1 MANQTIASVTS
12 LVNTSSSNSEVSI
25 TRVKDVDVQA
35 RMAPSVDIVKSLEH
49 ARAAAAEQTKASR
62 QAIERVVS
70 ELEAYVQNAQRNLDF
85 HVDDKTGRV
94 VVKVVDA
101 TDDSVIRQI
110 PSEEMLALSHRLQEF
125 MDENQIDMRGMLL
138 ELKA

>member
-1 MANQTIASVTS
+1 MANESIASVTS
-12 LVNTSSSNSEVSI
+12 LVNASSSKSEISV
-25 TRVKDVDVQA
+25 TRIKDVEV
-35 RMAPSVDIVKSLEH
+35 REAPSVDVVQSMAQ
-49 ARAAAAEQTKASR
+49 ARAAAAEQQQVSR

-101 TDDSVIRQI
+101 TNDSVIRQI
-110 PSEEMLALSHRLQEF
+110 PSEEMIALSHRLQEF
-125 MDENQIDMRGMLL
+125 MDDNQLDMRGMLL
-138 ELKA
+138 EIKA

>member
-1 MANQTIASVTS
+1 MANESIATVTS
-12 LVNTSSSNSEVSI
+12 LVNASSSNSEISV
-25 TRVKDVDVQA
+25 TRVRDVDVGTREPRVDVVKSMAQA
-35 RMAPSVDIVKSLEH
+35 RAS
-49 ARAAAAEQTKASR
+49 AAEQQQVSR

-101 TDDSVIRQI
+101 TNDSVIRQI
-110 PSEEMLALSHRLQEF
+110 PSEEMVALAHRLQEF
-125 MDENQIDMRGMLL
+125 MDDNQLDMRGMLL
-138 ELKA
+138 EIKA

>member
-1 MANQTIASVTS
+1 MANESIATVTS
-12 LVNTSSSNSEVSI
+12 LVNASSSGSEISI
-25 TRVKDVDVQA
+25 TRVKDVDVKEVP
-35 RMAPSVDIVKSLEH
+35 RVDVVQNLAE
-49 ARAAAAEQTKASR
+49 ARASAAEQQKVSR

-101 TDDSVIRQI
+101 TNDSVIRQI
-110 PSEEMLALSHRLQEF
+110 PSEEMVAISHRLQEF
-125 MDENQIDMRGMLL
+125 MDDNQIDMRGMLL
-138 ELKA
+138 EIKA

>member
-1 MANQTIASVTS
+1 MWP
-12 LVNTSSSNSEVSI
+12 
-25 TRVKDVDVQA
+25 RDVVQNLA
-35 RMAPSVDIVKSLEH
+35 E
-49 ARAAAAEQTKASR
+49 ARASAAEQQKVSR

-101 TDDSVIRQI
+101 TNDSVIRQI
-110 PSEEMLALSHRLQEF
+110 PSEEMVAISHRLQEF
-125 MDENQIDMRGMLL
+125 MDDNQIDMRGMLL
-138 ELKA
+138 EIKA

>member
-1 MANQTIASVTS
+1 MANESIATVTS
-12 LVNTSSSNSEVSI
+12 LVNASSSGSEISI
-25 TRVKDVDVQA
+25 TRVKDVDVKEVP
-35 RMAPSVDIVKSLEH
+35 RVDVVQNLAE
-49 ARAAAAEQTKASR
+49 ARASAAEQQKVSR

-101 TDDSVIRQI
+101 TNDSVIRQI
-110 PSEEMLALSHRLQEF
+110 PSEEMIAISHRLQEF
-125 MDENQIDMRGMLL
+125 MDDNQIDMRGMLL
-138 ELKA
+138 EIKA

>member
-1 MANQTIASVTS
+1 MANESIATVSS
-12 LVNTSSSNSEVSI
+12 LVNTSSSNSEISV
-25 TRVKDVDVQA
+25 TRVRDVEVGTRETRVDAVQSLAQA
-35 RMAPSVDIVKSLEH
+35 R
-49 ARAAAAEQTKASR
+49 ARAAEQQQVSR

-101 TDDSVIRQI
+101 TNDSVIRQI
-110 PSEEMLALSHRLQEF
+110 PSEEMIAISHRLQEF
-125 MDENQIDMRGMLL
+125 MDNNQQDMRGMLL
-138 ELKA
+138 EIKA

>member
-1 MANQTIASVTS
+1 MANESIATVTS
-12 LVNTSSSNSEVSI
+12 LVNASSSGSEISI
-25 TRVKDVDVQA
+25 TRVKDVDVKEVRRVDVVQSLAQA
-35 RMAPSVDIVKSLEH
+35 RAT
-49 ARAAAAEQTKASR
+49 AAQQSQVSR

-101 TDDSVIRQI
+101 TNDSVIRQI
-110 PSEEMLALSHRLQEF
+110 PSEEMIAISHRLQEF
-125 MDENQIDMRGMLL
+125 MDENQLDMRGMLL
-138 ELKA
+138 EIKA